1 MAPYLPV
8 RPQPRE
14 AWDLSHQAAWDADGI
29 IVDTPDFI
37 PWAESV
43 DGVYDESERFANRN
57 GF

>member
-1 MAPYLPV
+1 M